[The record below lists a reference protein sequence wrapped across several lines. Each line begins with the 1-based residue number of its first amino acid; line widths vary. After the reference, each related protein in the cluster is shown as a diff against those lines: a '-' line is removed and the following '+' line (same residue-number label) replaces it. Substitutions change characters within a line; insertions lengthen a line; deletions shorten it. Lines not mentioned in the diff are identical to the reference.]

1 MSLFDD
7 PNYRWRDTFLV
18 LFDDEQRPTIKLAL
32 SAIQQIGK
40 FKVRNS
46 SESES
51 RLIESITITSSV
63 DLVGLEILYVA
74 GDEVVEEI
82 EALVMELAEDAMLL
96 GNEDSLTQL
105 SAANARLDILHFEKI
120 TENSNGPSDDDELMD
135 PGSLLAV
142 SAALANLVSGV
153 AVDPGSA
160 SFV

>member
-18 LFDDEQRPTIKLAL
+18 LFDDEQRPTIELAL
-32 SAIQQIGK
+32 SAIQKIGK
-40 FKVRNS
+40 FEMQNL

-51 RLIESITITSSV
+51 RYIESMTITSNV
-63 DLVGLEILYVA
+63 DLVGLEIFYVA
-74 GDEVVEEI
+74 GAEVVEET
-82 EALVMELAEDAMLL
+82 EALVLELTEDALLL

-105 SAANARLDILHFEKI
+105 STANARFDILHFEQI
-120 TENSNGPSDDDELMD
+120 TENANEPSDDNELMD

-142 SAALANLVSGV
+142 TAALASLVNGV
-153 AVDPGSA
+153 AVDPSSA

>member
-18 LFDDEQRPTIKLAL
+18 LFDDAQRPTIELAL
-32 SAIQQIGK
+32 SAIQQFGK
-40 FKVRNS
+40 FEVQNS

-51 RLIESITITSSV
+51 GHVESITITSSV

-74 GDEVVEEI
+74 GDEVIEET

-105 SAANARLDILHFEKI
+105 SAANARFDILHFEKI
-120 TENSNGPSDDDELMD
+120 TENSNEPSDDDELMD
-135 PGSLLAV
+135 PGSLLTV
-142 SAALANLVSGV
+142 TAALANLVSGV
-153 AVDPGSA
+153 AVDPSSA

>member
-18 LFDDEQRPTIKLAL
+18 LFDEEQRPTAELAL

-40 FKVRNS
+40 FEVRNS

-51 RLIESITITSSV
+51 QRVESITITSAV

-74 GDEVVEEI
+74 GAEVVEET
-82 EALVMELAEDAMLL
+82 ESLVIELAEDAMLL
-96 GNEDSLTQL
+96 GLEASLTQL
-105 SAANARLDILHFEKI
+105 SAANARFDILHFEKI
-120 TENSNGPSDDDELMD
+120 TENSNVTSDDDELMD

-142 SAALANLVSGV
+142 TAALSDLVSGV
-153 AVDPGSA
+153 AVDPSSA

>member
-18 LFDDEQRPTIKLAL
+18 LFDDEQRPPVALAL
-32 SAIQQIGK
+32 AAIQKIGK
-40 FKVRNS
+40 FEVRNS

-51 RLIESITITSSV
+51 QQIETITITSNV

-74 GDEVVEEI
+74 GAEVVEET
-82 EALVMELAEDAMLL
+82 ETLVIELAEDAMLL
-96 GNEDSLTQL
+96 GQEHSLTQL
-105 SAANARLDILHFEKI
+105 SSANARFDILHFEKI
-120 TENSNGPSDDDELMD
+120 TENSNEPRDDDELMD

-142 SAALANLVSGV
+142 TAALADLVSGV
-153 AVDPGSA
+153 AVDPSSA

>member
-18 LFDDEQRPTIKLAL
+18 LFDDEQRPTVALAL
-32 SAIQQIGK
+32 SAIQKIGK
-40 FKVRNS
+40 FEVRNS

-51 RLIESITITSSV
+51 QYIESITITSSV

-74 GDEVVEEI
+74 GAEVVEET
-82 EALVMELAEDAMLL
+82 ETLVIELAEDAMLL
-96 GNEDSLTQL
+96 GQEHSLTQL
-105 SAANARLDILHFEKI
+105 SAANARFDILHFEKI
-120 TENSNGPSDDDELMD
+120 TENSNEPSDDDELLD

-142 SAALANLVSGV
+142 TAALADLVSGV
-153 AVDPGSA
+153 AVDPSSA

>member
-18 LFDDEQRPTIKLAL
+18 LFDDEQRPTIELAL
-32 SAIQQIGK
+32 SAIQKIGK
-40 FKVRNS
+40 FEMQNL

-51 RLIESITITSSV
+51 RHIESMTITSNV
-63 DLVGLEILYVA
+63 DLVGLEIFYVA
-74 GDEVVEEI
+74 GAEVVEET
-82 EALVMELAEDAMLL
+82 EALVLELAEDALLL

-105 SAANARLDILHFEKI
+105 STANARFDILHFEQI
-120 TENSNGPSDDDELMD
+120 TENANEPSDDNELMD

-142 SAALANLVSGV
+142 TAALASLVNGV
-153 AVDPGSA
+153 AVDPSSA

>member
-18 LFDDEQRPTIKLAL
+18 LFDDKQRPTIELAQ

-40 FKVRNS
+40 FEMQNF

-51 RLIESITITSSV
+51 RYIESMTITSSV
-63 DLVGLEILYVA
+63 DLIGLEILYVA
-74 GDEVVEEI
+74 GAEVVEET
-82 EALVMELAEDAMLL
+82 EALVLELAEDALLL

-105 SAANARLDILHFEKI
+105 STANARFDILHFEKI
-120 TENSNGPSDDDELMD
+120 TENSNEPSGDDELMD

-142 SAALANLVSGV
+142 TAALAGLVNGV
-153 AVDPGSA
+153 AVDPSSA

>member
-40 FKVRNS
+40 FNVRNS

-142 SAALANLVSGV
+142 TAALANLVSGV
-153 AVDPGSA
+153 AVDPSSA

>member
-18 LFDDEQRPTIKLAL
+18 LFDDEQRPTVELAL

-40 FKVRNS
+40 FNVRNS

-51 RLIESITITSSV
+51 RHIESITITSSV

-142 SAALANLVSGV
+142 TAALANLVSGV
-153 AVDPGSA
+153 AVDPSSA

>member
-18 LFDDEQRPTIKLAL
+18 LFDDEQRPPVALAL
-32 SAIQQIGK
+32 AAIQKIGK
-40 FKVRNS
+40 FEVRNS

-51 RLIESITITSSV
+51 QQIETITITSNV

-74 GDEVVEEI
+74 GAEVVEETKT
-82 EALVMELAEDAMLL
+82 LVIELAEDAMLL
-96 GNEDSLTQL
+96 GQEHSLTQL
-105 SAANARLDILHFEKI
+105 SSANARFDILHFEKI
-120 TENSNGPSDDDELMD
+120 TENSNEPRDDDELMD

-142 SAALANLVSGV
+142 TAALADLVSGV
-153 AVDPGSA
+153 AVDPSSA

>member
-105 SAANARLDILHFEKI
+105 SAANARFDILHFEKI

-142 SAALANLVSGV
+142 TAALANLVSGV
-153 AVDPGSA
+153 AVDPSSA

>member
-1 MSLFDD
+1 
-7 PNYRWRDTFLV
+7 V

-142 SAALANLVSGV
+142 TAALANLVSGV
-153 AVDPGSA
+153 AVDPSSA

>member
-18 LFDDEQRPTIKLAL
+18 LFDDKQRPTIELAQ

-40 FKVRNS
+40 FEMQNF

-51 RLIESITITSSV
+51 RYIESMTITSSV
-63 DLVGLEILYVA
+63 DLIGLEILYVA
-74 GDEVVEEI
+74 GAEVVEET
-82 EALVMELAEDAMLL
+82 EALVLELAEDALLL

-105 SAANARLDILHFEKI
+105 STANARFDILHFEKI
-120 TENSNGPSDDDELMD
+120 TENSNEPSGDDELLD

-142 SAALANLVSGV
+142 TAALAGLVNGV
-153 AVDPGSA
+153 AVDPSSA

>member
-1 MSLFDD
+1 MF
-7 PNYRWRDTFLV
+7 
-18 LFDDEQRPTIKLAL
+18 FDDEQRPTIELAL

-40 FKVRNS
+40 FEVRHS

-51 RLIESITITSSV
+51 RHIESITITSSV

-74 GDEVVEEI
+74 GAEVVEEI

-142 SAALANLVSGV
+142 TAALANLVSGV
-153 AVDPGSA
+153 AVDPSSA

>member
-18 LFDDEQRPTIKLAL
+18 LFDDKQRPTIELAQ

-40 FKVRNS
+40 FEMPNF
-46 SESES
+46 SESEC
-51 RLIESITITSSV
+51 RHIESMTITSSV
-63 DLVGLEILYVA
+63 DLIGLEILYVA
-74 GDEVVEEI
+74 GAEVVEET
-82 EALVMELAEDAMLL
+82 EALVLELAEDALLL

-105 SAANARLDILHFEKI
+105 STANARFDILHFEKI
-120 TENSNGPSDDDELMD
+120 TENSNEPSGDDELLD

-142 SAALANLVSGV
+142 TAALAGLVNGV
-153 AVDPGSA
+153 AVDPSSA

>member
-18 LFDDEQRPTIKLAL
+18 LFDDEQRPTIELAL
-32 SAIQQIGK
+32 SAIQKIGK
-40 FKVRNS
+40 FEMQNF

-51 RLIESITITSSV
+51 RHIESMTITSNV
-63 DLVGLEILYVA
+63 DLVGLEIFYVA
-74 GDEVVEEI
+74 GAEVVEET
-82 EALVMELAEDAMLL
+82 EALVLELTEDALLL

-105 SAANARLDILHFEKI
+105 STANARFDILHFEQI
-120 TENSNGPSDDDELMD
+120 TENANEPSDDNELMD

-142 SAALANLVSGV
+142 TAALASLVNGV
-153 AVDPGSA
+153 AVDPSAA